1 MRKRLIVALMLVTI
15 TFYGCA
21 KTSEAPK
28 SEEQVTQEASSGTED
43 SGNQEDEGDLEVR
56 KAHEND
62 EVIGNGSYFVSING
76 KVFYRR
82 YDEDTFSESNLCENG
97 LIMGAGN
104 LYSNYSKKS
113 ELCIYDPATKS
124 TEVFME
130 DDGFGGLY
138 YANGFFYLKKYDGEN
153 NDYTVYRVNIDTRE
167 VDHSKDIAGDLLSID
182 EKTGAI
188 VVNVFDKPEEANVN
202 HLNVYKD
209 DKELMSKETQDYYSA
224 AEFLDGKLYY
234 CIDGDEE
241 DIFYEYDPE
250 TNKEVCLGKTNPKK
264 VAGDEFLI
272 SWEIRDILK
281 DNDTLYVHYCD
292 YEGSA
297 SFYNAGIIYSAKEGA
312 ENSIEVLYDNTSDV
326 VSDDGN
332 MYITSDGQIKV
343 DDSKGTYSIG
353 KEYYENKKDANE
365 KARLIYYEDK
375 DNIKTVVNE
384 FANCPI
390 AKSGFWMNV
399 PNNAVSKIGDNVY
412 MMIPEYVRYDINDV
426 GWRPYYRMLKVKYLE
441 ITGSGE
447 VNVIDDIPTTENY
460 IDVEA
465 SYANDILSVNCVGV
479 PISDDESEAGK
490 EVKGESTFEYKLAD
504 NFEYVE
510 DDTTKTK
517 ADFENYIKS
526 GAKKLRLYYNDDG
539 VVSKIIKLS

>member
-1 MRKRLIVALMLVTI
+1 MRKRLTVALMLVTM
-15 TFYGCA
+15 TFCGCA

-43 SGNQEDEGDLEVR
+43 SGNQEAGGDLEVR

-76 KVFYRR
+76 KVYYRR
-82 YDEDTFSESNLCENG
+82 YDEDTFSESSMNEYNLMLG
-97 LIMGAGN
+97 MG
-104 LYSNYSKKS
+104 YIDSIHSKKS
-113 ELCIYDPATKS
+113 EICIYDPATKS

-130 DDGFGGLY
+130 DDGFGELY
-138 YANGFFYLKKYDGEN
+138 YAKGFFYLKKYDGEN
-153 NDYTVYRVNIDTRE
+153 NDYTVYRVNIDTKE
-167 VDHSKDIAGDLLSID
+167 VDHSKDIAGELLSMD

-188 VVNVFDKPEEANVN
+188 VVNVFDKPEEANIN

-209 DKELMSKETQDYYSA
+209 DKELMSKETQDYYTA
-224 AEFLDGKLYY
+224 VKFIDGKLYY
-234 CIDGDEE
+234 CMDGDEDE
-241 DIFYEYDPE
+241 TFYEYDPE
-250 TNKEVCLGKTNPKK
+250 TNKEVCLGKTTPVKTIGEDVPANWQIKD
-264 VAGDEFLI
+264 V
-272 SWEIRDILK
+272 LK
-281 DNDTLYVHYCD
+281 DKENIYIHYSD

-297 SFYNAGIIYSAKEGA
+297 SFYTAGMIFSAKEGT
-312 ENSIEVLYDNTSDV
+312 ENSMKVLYDDTSDV

-332 MYITSDGQIKV
+332 MYITSDGQLKV
-343 DDSKGTYSIG
+343 DEFRGTYSFG
-353 KEYYENKKDANE
+353 NEYYDGKKDTNE
-365 KARLIYYEDK
+365 KAPLIYYEDK
-375 DNIKTVVNE
+375 DNIKTVVKDFVNCRNE
-384 FANCPI
+384 E
-390 AKSGFWMNV
+390 SGFWSEV
-399 PNNAVSKIGDNVY
+399 PDDAVTKIGDNVY
-412 MMIPEYVRYDINDV
+412 MMLPNYVRYDIYDV
-426 GWRPYYRMLKVKYLE
+426 GWRPNYRMLKMKYLE

-465 SYANDILSVNCVGV
+465 TYANDILSVNCVGV
-479 PISDDESEAGK
+479 SNGNGEIEAGK
-490 EVKGESTFEYKLAD
+490 EVKGENTFEYKLAD
-504 NFEYVE
+504 NVEYVE